1 MSAHALKTP
10 NDAWRAGC
18 DLALRMAA
26 TNCGWQHEWQALA
39 GRRIERDRDAVRDL
53 QQALT
58 ATYEWN
64 AWTAFGEAAR
74 QVMRDYTVATI
85 AIWQDATEL
94 CMRGQFESASAWR
107 TWVSDYG
114 AGALSLY
121 QTDWWPDLGRLAVV
135 NEASMPWRDWMA
147 AFELGITEVV
157 GAGDGTPVGARRLAG
172 IDGERE
178 HDHVR

>member
-1 MSAHALKTP
+1 MSPQALTTP
-10 NDAWRAGC
+10 NDAYLAGC

-26 TNCGWQHEWQALA
+26 LTRDWQHEWHALA
-39 GRRIERDRDAVRDL
+39 GRRIERDRDAVRRL

-58 ATYEWN
+58 VTTEWS
-64 AWTAFGEAAR
+64 AFGEAAR
-74 QVMRDYTVATI
+74 QAMRDYTIATV

-107 TWVSDYG
+107 TWLRDYG
-114 AGALSLY
+114 TGALSRY
-121 QTDWWPDLGRLAVV
+121 QIDWWPDLGRLAVV

-147 AFELGITEVV
+147 AFELGITEAVD
-157 GAGDGTPVGARRLAG
+157 AGDEAAAVRRL
-172 IDGERE
+172 DGSHAVQE

>member
-1 MSAHALKTP
+1 MSANALTTP

-26 TNCGWQHEWQALA
+26 LNRGWQHEWHALA

-53 QQALT
+53 QQALM
-58 ATYEWN
+58 ATSEW
-64 AWTAFGEAAR
+64 TVFGEAAR
-74 QVMRDYTVATI
+74 QVMRDYTIATV

-107 TWVSDYG
+107 TWLRDYG
-114 AGALSLY
+114 AGALSRY

-147 AFELGITEVV
+147 AFELGITEAVD
-157 GAGDGTPVGARRLAG
+157 AGDGAAEVRRLDDSHAAQ
-172 IDGERE
+172 E

>member
-1 MSAHALKTP
+1 MSPHALTTP
-10 NDAWRAGC
+10 NDACRAGC

-26 TNCGWQHEWQALA
+26 LTRGWQQEWLALA

-58 ATYEWN
+58 ATHE
-64 AWTAFGEAAR
+64 WTAFGEAAR
-74 QVMRDYTVATI
+74 QVTRDYTIATV

-107 TWVSDYG
+107 TWLRDYG
-114 AGALSLY
+114 AGTLARC

-147 AFELGITEVV
+147 AFELGITEAVDAGG
-157 GAGDGTPVGARRLAG
+157 GAAAVRCLDGSHAAQ
-172 IDGERE
+172 E
-178 HDHVR
+178 HDHAR

>member
-1 MSAHALKTP
+1 MSPQALTTP
-10 NDAWRAGC
+10 NDAYLAGC

-26 TNCGWQHEWQALA
+26 LTRDWQHEWHALA
-39 GRRIERDRDAVRDL
+39 GRRIERDRDAVRCL

-58 ATYEWN
+58 VTTEWS
-64 AWTAFGEAAR
+64 AFGEAAR
-74 QVMRDYTVATI
+74 QAMRDYTIATV

-107 TWVSDYG
+107 TWLRDYG
-114 AGALSLY
+114 TGALSRY
-121 QTDWWPDLGRLAVV
+121 QIDWWPDLGRLAVV

-147 AFELGITEVV
+147 AFELGITEAVD
-157 GAGDGTPVGARRLAG
+157 AGDEAAAVRRL
-172 IDGERE
+172 DGSHAVQE

>member
-1 MSAHALKTP
+1 MSPHALTTP
-10 NDAWRAGC
+10 NDACRAGC

-26 TNCGWQHEWQALA
+26 LARDWQHEWNALA
-39 GRRIERDRDAVRDL
+39 GRRIERDRDAVRGL

-58 ATYEWN
+58 VTTE
-64 AWTAFGEAAR
+64 WTAFGEAAR
-74 QVMRDYTVATI
+74 QVMRDYTIATVAL
-85 AIWQDATEL
+85 WQDATEL

-107 TWVSDYG
+107 TWLRDYG
-114 AGALSLY
+114 TGALSRY

-147 AFELGITEVV
+147 AFELGITEAVD
-157 GAGDGTPVGARRLAG
+157 AGDEAAAVRRL
-172 IDGERE
+172 DGSRAVRE

>member
-1 MSAHALKTP
+1 MSPQALTTP
-10 NDAWRAGC
+10 NDACRAGC

-26 TNCGWQHEWQALA
+26 LTRDWQHEWHELA
-39 GRRIERDRDAVRDL
+39 GRRIERDRDAVHGL

-58 ATYEWN
+58 ATN
-64 AWTAFGEAAR
+64 QWTAFGETAR
-74 QVMRDYTVATI
+74 QLMRDYTIATV

-107 TWVSDYG
+107 TWLRDYG
-114 AGALSLY
+114 AGALSRY

-147 AFELGITEVV
+147 AFELGITEAVD
-157 GAGDGTPVGARRLAG
+157 AGDDATAVRRL
-172 IDGERE
+172 DGSHAAQE

>member
-1 MSAHALKTP
+1 MSANALTTP
-10 NDAWRAGC
+10 NDVWRAGC

-26 TNCGWQHEWQALA
+26 LNRGWQHEWHALA

-58 ATYEWN
+58 ATSE
-64 AWTAFGEAAR
+64 WTAFGEAAR
-74 QVMRDYTVATI
+74 QVLRDYTIATV

-94 CMRGQFESASAWR
+94 CMRGQFESESAWR
-107 TWVSDYG
+107 TWLRDYG
-114 AGALSLY
+114 AGALSRY

-147 AFELGITEVV
+147 AFELGITEAVD
-157 GAGDGTPVGARRLAG
+157 AGDGAADVPRLDDSHAAQ
-172 IDGERE
+172 E
-178 HDHVR
+178 HDHAR

>member
-1 MSAHALKTP
+1 MSRQALTTP
-10 NDAWRAGC
+10 NDAYLAGC

-26 TNCGWQHEWQALA
+26 LTRDWQHEWHALA
-39 GRRIERDRDAVRDL
+39 GRRIERDRDAVRCL

-58 ATYEWN
+58 VTTEWS
-64 AWTAFGEAAR
+64 AFGEAAR
-74 QVMRDYTVATI
+74 QVMRDYTIATV

-107 TWVSDYG
+107 TWLRDYG
-114 AGALSLY
+114 TGALSRY

-147 AFELGITEVV
+147 AFELGITEAVE
-157 GAGDGTPVGARRLAG
+157 AGDEAANVRRL
-172 IDGERE
+172 DGSHAAQE
-178 HDHVR
+178 HDHAR